1 MIKDDVFNTKTMAK
15 VYAEQGNL
23 GKAAEIYKYLL
34 EQEPGRQDLV
44 DALSEIEKKDFNKNQ
59 ENLSR
64 LLSEWINLLLKHNG
78 MQKLKK
84 LQRYL
89 GDVG

>member
-1 MIKDDVFNTKTMAK
+1 MIKDDIFNTKTMAK

-34 EQEPGRQDLV
+34 EQEPGRQDLI
-44 DALSEIEKKDFNKNQ
+44 DALSEIEKKDFNQNR

-64 LLSEWINLLLKHNG
+64 LLSEWINLLLKYNG

-89 GDVG
+89 DDVG

>member
-1 MIKDDVFNTKTMAK
+1 LIKDDVFNTKTMAK

-34 EQEPGRQDLV
+34 EQEPGRQDLI
-44 DALSEIEKKDFNKNQ
+44 DALSEIEKKYINKNQ

>member
-1 MIKDDVFNTKTMAK
+1 MAK

-23 GKAAEIYKYLL
+23 GKAVEIYKYLL
-34 EQEPGRQDLV
+34 EKEPGRQDLV
-44 DALSEIEKKDFNKNQ
+44 EALSEIKKKDFNKNR

-64 LLSEWINLLLKHNG
+64 LLNEWINLLLKYNS

-84 LQRYL
+84 LQKYL